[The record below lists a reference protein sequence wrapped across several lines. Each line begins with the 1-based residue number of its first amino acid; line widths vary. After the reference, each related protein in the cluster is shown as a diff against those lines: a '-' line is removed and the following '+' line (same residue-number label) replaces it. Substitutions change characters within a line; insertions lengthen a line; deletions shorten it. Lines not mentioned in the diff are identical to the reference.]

1 MFHPGVHSENE
12 TLIGYIDAQLVAL
25 RTAAHGLTEEQ
36 ARQRPCRSALSI
48 GGLIKHATHVI
59 AGHVPA
65 LSPRVEG
72 KPSREQWAA
81 MAAKFQDSF
90 ALRED
95 ESLEGALRE
104 FDLTRKALMEHL
116 ETLDPG
122 HDVMAPPAPWY
133 GRDES
138 VPAKARWELT
148 HLIEE
153 LARHAGHADIL
164 REEIDGAQAG
174 PLYLA
179 VAGLRGNQF
188 MQAWRPPQD
197 G

>member
-12 TLIGYIDAQLVAL
+12 TITGYIDAQLAAL
-25 RTAAHGLTEEQ
+25 RNAAHGLTDEQ
-36 ARQRPCRSALSI
+36 ARETPCRSTLSI
-48 GGLIKHATHVI
+48 GGLIKHATFVI
-59 AGHVPA
+59 SGHVPA
-65 LSPRVEG
+65 LAPPVEARPSP
-72 KPSREQWAA
+72 EQWAQ
-81 MAAKFQDSF
+81 MAATFEDSF

-95 ESLEGALRE
+95 ESLEGALRA
-104 FDLTRKALMEHL
+104 FDTTRKALIEHL

-122 HDVMAPPAPWY
+122 DDVMAPPAPWY
-133 GRDES
+133 GREDS

-153 LARHAGHADIL
+153 LARHAGHADII
-164 REEIDGAQAG
+164 REEIDGAKAG
-174 PLYLA
+174 PLHLA

-188 MQAWRPPQD
+188 MQPWRPPQD